1 MKKYKYSLEN
11 SSKKFVC
18 PSCGKKTY
26 VRYIDNETNNYLP
39 LETGRCDRENK
50 CGYHQ
55 SPLNELIDKFEQTIT
70 TPPETSYHYE
80 SLMIN
85 TLKHFNSNNFVLFL
99 KGIASESEVNRVV
112 SEYNIG
118 TSKRWSGAT
127 VFWQVDNFKNIRHG
141 KIMLFDTSTGKRV
154 KNPEGKSLISSVRSE
169 LKLKD
174 FNLNQCLFGLHL
186 IDPSLKGINKSIAL
200 VEAEK
205 TAIIMSLFKPEYT
218 WLATGSKSG
227 LKHEFLLPIKE
238 FHTVAF
244 PDKSEFNDWKKKADE
259 LNGFGFK
266 IEVNNW
272 LETSEYQDGF
282 DLADVYLANFYTTSD
297 G

>member
-26 VRYIDNETNNYLP
+26 VRYIDNETSNYLP
-39 LETGRCDRENK
+39 FETGRCDRENV

-55 SPLNELIDKFEQTIT
+55 RPFNELIDKVILSIT
-70 TPPETSYHYE
+70 PTPETSYHNE
-80 SLMIN
+80 SLM
-85 TLKHFNSNNFVLFL
+85 TNSFKLYNLNNLVLFL
-99 KGIASESEVNRVV
+99 KNIASESEVNRVV

-118 TSKRWSGAT
+118 TSKRWEGAT
-127 VFWQVDNFKNIRHG
+127 VFWQIDNLKKIRHG
-141 KIMLFDTSTGKRV
+141 KIMLFDPSTGKRV
-154 KNPEGKSLISSVRSE
+154 KNTEGKSLISSVRSE
-169 LKLKD
+169 LKLND
-174 FNLNQCLFGLHL
+174 FNLKQCLFGSHL
-186 IDPSLKGINKSIAL
+186 IDKVKKPIAL

-227 LKHEFLLPIKE
+227 LKYDFLLPIKE
-238 FHTVAF
+238 FHIVAF
-244 PDKSEFNDWKKKADE
+244 PDKSEFNDWKNKADE

-266 IEVNNW
+266 IEVNDW
-272 LETSEYQDGF
+272 LEKSEYQDGT
-282 DLADVYLANFYTTSD
+282 DLADVYLIFKRSMIYFPV
-297 G
+297 

>member
-39 LETGRCDRENK
+39 LETGRCDRENA

-55 SPLNELIDKFEQTIT
+55 RPFNELIDKVVLSIT
-70 TPPETSYHYE
+70 PTLETSYHNE
-80 SLMIN
+80 SLM
-85 TLKHFNSNNFVLFL
+85 TNSFKLYNLNNLVLFL
-99 KGIASESEVNRVV
+99 KNIASESEVNRVV

-118 TSKRWSGAT
+118 TSKRWKGAT
-127 VFWQVDNFKNIRHG
+127 VFWQIDNLKKIRHG
-141 KIMLFDTSTGKRV
+141 KIMLFNPSTGKRV
-154 KNPEGKSLISSVRSE
+154 KNTEGKSLISSVRSE

-227 LKHEFLLPIKE
+227 LKYEFLLPIKE

-259 LNGFGFK
+259 LNGFGFN
-266 IEVNNW
+266 IEVNDW
-272 LETSEYQDGF
+272 LEKSEYQDGT
-282 DLADVYLANFYTTSD
+282 DLADVYLANLNTTSD

>member
-26 VRYIDNETNNYLP
+26 VRYIDNETSNYLP
-39 LETGRCDRENK
+39 FETGRCDRENA

-55 SPLNELIDKFEQTIT
+55 RPFNELIDKVVLSIT
-70 TPPETSYHYE
+70 PTLETSYHNE

-85 TLKHFNSNNFVLFL
+85 TLKHFNSNNLVLFL
-99 KGIASESEVNRVV
+99 KNIASESEVNRVV

-118 TSKRWSGAT
+118 TSKRWKGAT
-127 VFWQVDNFKNIRHG
+127 VFWQIDNLKKIRHG
-141 KIMLFDTSTGKRV
+141 KIMLFNPSTGKRV
-154 KNPEGKSLISSVRSE
+154 KNTEGKSLISSVRSE

-227 LKHEFLLPIKE
+227 LKYEFLLPIKE

-259 LNGFGFK
+259 LNGFGFN
-266 IEVNNW
+266 IEVNDW
-272 LETSEYQDGF
+272 LEKSEYQDGT
-282 DLADVYLANFYTTSD
+282 DLADVYLANLNTTSD

>member
-1 MKKYKYSLEN
+1 MKNYKYSLEN
-11 SSKKFVC
+11 NSKKFDC

-26 VRYIDNETNNYLP
+26 VRYIDNETGNYLP
-39 LETGRCDRENK
+39 LETGRCDRESK
-50 CGYHQ
+50 CGYHHK
-55 SPLNELIDKFEQTIT
+55 PLNESIGKVEFSKIPL
-70 TPPETSYHYE
+70 PEVSYHSG
-80 SLMIN
+80 SLLN
-85 TLKHFNSNNFVLFL
+85 NSLKQFDSNKFILFL
-99 KGIASESEVNRVV
+99 KSIASESEVNRVV
-112 SEYNIG
+112 SEYFIG

-141 KIMLFDTSTGKRV
+141 KIMLFDSSTGKRV

-174 FNLNQCLFGLHL
+174 FNLKQCLFGLHL
-186 IDPSLKGINKSIAL
+186 IDPSLKGVNKPIAL

-238 FHTVAF
+238 FRTVTF

-259 LNGFGFK
+259 LNGFGFN
-266 IEVNNW
+266 IEVNDW
-272 LETSEYQDGF
+272 LETSDYPVGT
-282 DLADVYLANFYTTSD
+282 DLADVYLEFN
-297 G
+297 